1 MVGGRLMDPATCLII
16 CAAVGSSALTAGFLT
31 GQWFRTQKE
40 AALARRLGDANRCI
54 RELQAAVRSG
64 VGRASL
70 LSMIRRYWECQAS
83 DASPETYA
91 DPAGD
96 VPAVPVHAVGDRNV

>member
-1 MVGGRLMDPATCLII
+1 MAGCGLMGPFAIAII
-16 CAAVGSSALTAGFLT
+16 CIVIGGASLSAGFVA
-31 GQWFRTQKE
+31 GQCFRTGTE
-40 AALARRLGDANRCI
+40 TFLARRLTEAERCLH
-54 RELQAAVRSG
+54 ELQAAIRSG

-70 LSMIRRYWECQAS
+70 LSTIRRYWEAQSS

-96 VPAVPVHAVGDRNV
+96 VPAVPVHATGDRNV

>member
-1 MVGGRLMDPATCLII
+1 MEPSTCIVI
-16 CAAVGSSALTAGFLT
+16 CAAVGSSALATGFLT
-31 GQWFRTQKE
+31 GQLFRTQNE
-40 AALARRLGDANRCI
+40 AFLARRLGDANRCI
-54 RELQAAVRSG
+54 RELQSAVRSG

-70 LSMIRRYWECQAS
+70 LSMIRRYWEAQAS
-83 DASPETYA
+83 DASLETYA